1 VAKLGVRLTEVADFT
16 NKEKQFLVEN
26 VKKMTTFE
34 MADALK
40 RTNREVVL
48 MCRQMRLIKDVVY
61 AVKGSENAWTDKEDK
76 FITDN
81 INELTHGKMGV
92 ALGRTDLDVRNRCR
106 KLGLKKYQTFAKDPE
121 HEKKMEFIKNN
132 YKTMTHA
139 EMAEATGLTKVKV
152 SKICARK
159 KYTKENPWDDEQDIK
174 IKELIK
180 QGKNWTEVHTYFPE
194 RTLYSIQQ
202 RCCKLKKEI

>member
-1 VAKLGVRLTEVADFT
+1 
-16 NKEKQFLVEN
+16 
-26 VKKMTTFE
+26 
-34 MADALK
+34 
-40 RTNREVVL
+40 
-48 MCRQMRLIKDVVY
+48 MCRQMGLIKDVVY
-61 AVKGSENAWTDKEDK
+61 AVKGSKNAWTDKEDK

-106 KLGLKKYQTFAKDPE
+106 KLGLKKYQTLAKDPE
-121 HEKKMEFIKNN
+121 YEKKMDFIKNN

-139 EMAEATGLTKVKV
+139 EMAEATGLTKAKV

-180 QGKNWTEVHTYFPE
+180 QGKNWTEVHAYFPE
-194 RTLYSIQQ
+194 RTLYSVQQ